1 VSVGIASPLP
11 RRIFLDL
18 SGYLALIST
27 RDAHHVAATEAIN
40 LIARKQWRTFTSTY
54 VIAEAH
60 ALFLTRLGHDP
71 ATLFLRQF
79 ERTST
84 LVLQVRPANVA
95 RAQELIYQ
103 YDDKNFSLTDATS
116 FVLMERLRIGAA
128 LTTDGNFAQYGFQM
142 LGVAH

>member
-1 VSVGIASPLP
+1 VRVRIASPLP
-11 RRIFLDL
+11 RRILLDS

-27 RDAHHVAATEAIN
+27 RDAHHLAATEAIN
-40 LIARKQWRTFTSTY
+40 LIAREQWHTFTSTY

-71 ATLFLRQF
+71 AILFLRQF
-79 ERTST
+79 EKTST
-84 LVLQVRPANVA
+84 LVLQVRPADVA
-95 RAQELIYQ
+95 RAHEIIYQ

-116 FVLMERLRIGAA
+116 FVLIERLRIGAA

-142 LGVAH
+142 LGIAH